1 MIARIW
7 RSVNHHIA
15 TAELLSWWAVA
26 GILSCWEDANDYF
39 DNVDDNDDDDVVD
52 DDDDDDD
59 RQAQQLQDSSAAAAA
74 ALP

>member
-15 TAELLSWWAVA
+15 TAELLSLWAVA
-26 GILSCWEDANDYF
+26 GIFSCWEYADDCS

>member
-26 GILSCWEDANDYF
+26 GILSCWEYADDYF
-39 DNVDDNDDDDVVD
+39 DNVDDNDDGDVVV
-52 DDDDDDD
+52 DDDDDD

>member
-15 TAELLSWWAVA
+15 TGELLSWWAVA
-26 GILSCWEDANDYF
+26 GILSCWEDADDYF
-39 DNVDDNDDDDVVD
+39 DNDDDDVDD

>member
-1 MIARIW
+1 MARVW

-15 TAELLSWWAVA
+15 TVALLSWWAIA
-26 GILSCWEDANDYF
+26 GFLSCWEDADDYF
-39 DNVDDNDDDDVVD
+39 DNDDDDVDD

>member
-1 MIARIW
+1 MIAPVW

-26 GILSCWEDANDYF
+26 GILSCWEDADDYF
-39 DNVDDNDDDDVVD
+39 DNVDDDIVD

-59 RQAQQLQDSSAAAAA
+59 RQAEQLQDSSAAAAA